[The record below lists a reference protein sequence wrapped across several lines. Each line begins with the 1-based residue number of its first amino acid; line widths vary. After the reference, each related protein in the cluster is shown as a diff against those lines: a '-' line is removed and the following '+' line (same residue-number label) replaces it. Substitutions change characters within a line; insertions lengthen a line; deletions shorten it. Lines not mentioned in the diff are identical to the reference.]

1 MSKVVLITGVL
12 GGIGSLLAQYF
23 RDNGYKIIGLDRI
36 NESREFIDVFIE
48 FDLDKYCE
56 DENYRNIRNEEF
68 EIRIPK
74 LDVLIN
80 NAAVQILGS
89 VSEIKIEDW
98 KSTLNVNLTGP
109 FLLIQF
115 FLKKLEEANGSII
128 NISSIH
134 SHLTKKRF
142 VSYATS
148 KSALIGLTKSLSV
161 DFQGKVRVNS
171 ISPAAIDTPMLHDG
185 FDNDLSKIQQLNSIH
200 PLQRIGRPIE
210 VAKLA
215 LILAEKGLGFVNGTD
230 IQIDGGISN
239 VLKDLD

>member
-1 MSKVVLITGVL
+1 MKKAVLITGIL

-23 RDNGYKIIGLDRI
+23 HDNGYKIIG
-36 NESREFIDVFIE
+36 IDKKNGNRKYIDLFFE
-48 FDLDKYCE
+48 FDLDRYCD
-56 DENYRNIRNEEF
+56 DENYRSVRNNEF
-68 EIRIPK
+68 NLKIPK

-89 VSEIKIEDW
+89 VDEIKIKDW

-109 FLLIQF
+109 LLLIQF
-115 FLKKLEEANGSII
+115 FKKKLEANNGCII

-142 VSYATS
+142 VAYATS

-161 DFQGKVRVNS
+161 DFQGKIRINS
-171 ISPAAIDTPMLHDG
+171 ISPAAIDTPMLHEG
-185 FDNDLSKIQQLNSIH
+185 FGNDFEKMKQLNEIH
-200 PLQRIGRPIE
+200 PTQRIGTPIE

-215 LILAEKGLGFVNGTD
+215 LVLAEQDLAFINGAD